1 MMRTVQKEEEYRGQ
15 ARFTLVE
22 SGGGR
27 SWGACAEAEGL
38 FGEPRYGTYELF
50 GWTPEGSGPRGWAGR
65 SVWLVP
71 DDEVLDPWLLEDART
86 LEHDPG
92 PGSLLVVGL
101 DDHEGP
107 PEGHRGRVR
116 LHDGRRWL
124 GACREFTRVLP
135 ARHPAVPLVLRGL
148 APSEELRARLAQ
160 GTRSARDLDHAVL
173 EIRDDRGELLTD
185 LPMTARI
192 TAWHPSSV
200 GTGLIDLELDG
211 DLGPSVPAHAR
222 AVWEQWLAGPPD
234 APGGWARL
242 DTRHRDVWLG
252 LARDRACRRTH
263 RDRPVGR
270 VHELDGRHI
279 TDRPGL
285 YLAVGEAVNGPGG
298 YFGGCLDALVDCLRG
313 GFGCTAPATVLWR
326 DADIARTHLSHT
338 LGSAGQPRDLFAAV
352 LDILG
357 EAGVQVA
364 LL

>member
-1 MMRTVQKEEEYRGQ
+1 MMRTVQKEEECRGRT
-15 ARFTLVE
+15 RFTLVE

-27 SWGACAEAEGL
+27 SWGACAEADGL
-38 FGEPRYGTYELF
+38 FGEPRHGTYELL

-71 DDEVLDPWLLEDART
+71 DDEALGPWLLDDART
-86 LEHDPG
+86 LDHDPG
-92 PGSLLVVGL
+92 AGGLLVTGL

-124 GACREFTRVLP
+124 GACREFTRILP
-135 ARHPAVPLVLRGL
+135 APHPVDRLVLRGL
-148 APSEELRARLAQ
+148 APSEGLRARLAQ
-160 GTRSARDLDHAVL
+160 GTRSARDLDHTVL
-173 EIRDDRGELLTD
+173 EIRDARGELLTD
-185 LPMTARI
+185 LPMRARI
-192 TAWHPSSV
+192 AAWHPSSR

-211 DLGPSVPAHAR
+211 DLGTPVPAHAR
-222 AVWEQWLAGPPD
+222 PVWEQWLAGPPD

-263 RDRPVGR
+263 RDWPAGR
-270 VHELDGRHI
+270 TYELDGRHI

-285 YLAVGEAVNGPGG
+285 YLALGEAVNGPGG

-313 GFGCTAPATVLWR
+313 GFGCTTPATLLWR
-326 DADIARTHLSHT
+326 NADVARTHLSHT
-338 LGSAGQPRDLFAAV
+338 LGPAGQPRDLFAATLDV
-352 LDILG
+352 LT
-357 EAGVQVA
+357 EAGVRVA